1 MSFRPTSRKLE
12 NTPCPPCPRFHPSR
26 ALKLDGTLASLA
38 PRPRS
43 RRETLGG
50 QGPPFPP
57 PLGHY
62 ESNFA
67 GLNVHEPPPHPRQ
80 HVWMPGTG
88 ALSDFSRGPSR
99 QHSLHHLARL
109 SRDDEAMMCPSAQI
123 QVTLPA
129 RTPGPPTTCTTTA
142 SPRARISE
150 NVCNVG
156 STGSELINFIM
167 GQISFHATN
176 AHRYAK

>member
-1 MSFRPTSRKLE
+1 MGGADRWSQPMGPSALHKKQVMMSVQTDIAEAGEHAVQTLPE
-12 NTPCPPCPRFHPSR
+12 VPPEPGTQAGLHFSLYLLQGR
-26 ALKLDGTLASLA
+26 AAGG
-38 PRPRS
+38 RPREAW
-43 RRETLGG
+43 RL
-50 QGPPFPP
+50 PFPP
-57 PLGHY
+57 LLGHY

-99 QHSLHHLARL
+99 QHSLHHHLARL

-129 RTPGPPTTCTTTA
+129 RTPG
-142 SPRARISE
+142 
-150 NVCNVG
+150 
-156 STGSELINFIM
+156 
-167 GQISFHATN
+167 
-176 AHRYAK
+176 